1 MTFETRKSFFL
12 HRRKLHTSTPK
23 IKNESSSTS
32 TTSETEVKGEP
43 FKTNIEAGDLIPKTE
58 QVNIFHSFSSC
69 YSIKLPKNIFNCH
82 NMIFDYLVCRRVTK
96 FKWRIYLR
104 PMRPSI

>member
-58 QVNIFHSFSSC
+58 QVKHITLIF
-69 YSIKLPKNIFNCH
+69 IVILDWQI
-82 NMIFDYLVCRRVTK
+82 TEE
-96 FKWRIYLR
+96 
-104 PMRPSI
+104 